1 MYMSRAGKGEKGWQR
16 GDRIQQER
24 REKREESGRRENRK

>member
-24 REKREESGRRENRK
+24 REKRAGEERIENRE